1 MHCTSSVLS
10 KVGARVVVLSPTREL
25 ALQTM
30 KFTKEVRGVCVCV
43 CVVMCVGGYG
53 CLCVHTCV
61 YGGVVV
67 CYTVPVEVGVSK

>member
-1 MHCTSSVLS
+1 M
-10 KVGARVVVLSPTREL
+10 GI
-25 ALQTM
+25 
-30 KFTKEVRGVCVCV
+30 GVCVWCVWVCMCGVWVCGCV
-43 CVVMCVGGYG
+43 CVVCGWVSVGGYG

>member
-30 KFTKEVRGVCVCV
+30 KFTKEVRGVCVCMCGVCGVGV
-43 CVVMCVGGYG
+43 CVWVGMGVCV
-53 CLCVHTCV
+53 CTR
-61 YGGVVV
+61 V
-67 CYTVPVEVGVSK
+67 CMEVW

>member
-1 MHCTSSVLS
+1 MGVCVWC
-10 KVGARVVVLSPTREL
+10 VWVYGCVRV
-25 ALQTM
+25 
-30 KFTKEVRGVCVCV
+30 VCVCV
-43 CVVMCVGGYG
+43 SVGGYG